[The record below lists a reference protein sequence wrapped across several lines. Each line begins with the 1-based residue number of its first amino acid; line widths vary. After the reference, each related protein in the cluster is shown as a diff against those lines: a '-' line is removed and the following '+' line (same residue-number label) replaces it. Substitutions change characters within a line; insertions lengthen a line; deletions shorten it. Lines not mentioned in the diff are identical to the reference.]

1 MQQFKNLN
9 LRHSMNSHLEKY
21 AKGRMQHLQWGGR
34 NPVWFTK
41 RFVNKIAEFIFQ
53 GGIVFLSDKKC
64 PWKIP
69 LKETEIYY
77 YDKKV
82 KNIWNPKGNGWRQES
97 SEKVSLV
104 SCLQFTSCKSYK
116 CLTIKLY

>member
-1 MQQFKNLN
+1 M
-9 LRHSMNSHLEKY
+9 
-21 AKGRMQHLQWGGR
+21 
-34 NPVWFTK
+34 
-41 RFVNKIAEFIFQ
+41 
-53 GGIVFLSDKKC
+53 FLSDKKC

-82 KNIWNPKGNGWRQES
+82 KNIWNPKGNGWRLES

-104 SCLQFTSCKSYK
+104 SCPNNLQGFIEELKWRLWNK
-116 CLTIKLY
+116 PLYVKNLDIY